1 VTERRLR
8 SKVFGLYNANIQ
20 GGYYEPYGYQG
31 FAKMERFPRNE
42 ILSQLKTIY
51 DIDALTRAPALG
63 YKSVE
68 DLMKGSSCGN
78 FISDIDI
85 PFLVVQAKDD

>member
-1 VTERRLR
+1 MTERRLR

-78 FISDIDI
+78 FITDIDI